1 MNQSDITITE
11 NGTTLIGKIIVNPNK
26 DFYLGTYFVSGTFNS
41 GSLKFQASPDDGVTM
56 FDIPDLNGELTTI
69 TDKAMIMMQLPG
81 TKQAAG
87 ALKIFA
93 VLSGATGTP
102 VIKVDVFDNREY

>member
-41 GSLKFQASPDDGVTM
+41 GSLKFQASP
-56 FDIPDLNGELTTI
+56 
-69 TDKAMIMMQLPG
+69 MM
-81 TKQAAG
+81 
-87 ALKIFA
+87 
-93 VLSGATGTP
+93 
-102 VIKVDVFDNREY
+102 E